1 MSDNKLT
8 ETEKRFCEYFVY
20 GDASLQWKAD
30 NCYKKCVLG
39 MEVYDK
45 DSQTNHKKMASIILE
60 ANKYKNKPHI
70 KAYIHKLL
78 TEGKDNDMEATILRE
93 MSINTLQNIAIECS
107 QNMVVNP
114 ETGDEYVPASSRQA
128 SIRAID
134 SLLKIKPSI
143 KEEEAGDSRSG
154 QATIKFVVKP
164 IMNDN
169 ESDE

>member
-1 MSDNKLT
+1 
-8 ETEKRFCEYFVY
+8 
-20 GDASLQWKAD
+20 
-30 NCYKKCVLG
+30 
-39 MEVYDK
+39 
-45 DSQTNHKKMASIILE
+45 
-60 ANKYKNKPHI
+60 
-70 KAYIHKLL
+70 
-78 TEGKDNDMEATILRE
+78 MEAIILRE

-114 ETGDEYVPASSRQA
+114 DTGTEYVPASSRQA